1 MIRSAALLAGV
12 ALAALFLCSQAAG
25 QTEGQVYENQ
35 CEDGVRGAFHNL
47 QTFFSVRWQARKAQL
62 HDLARETYVKHHGME
77 DAGITAVYVFQT
89 PMLPIF
95 AVVAVKPV
103 DGLLCIV
110 KIQDRFHMEYTADT
124 LHEILST
131 EDQI

>member
-25 QTEGQVYENQ
+25 QTEGQVYENR
-35 CEDGVRGAFHNL
+35 CEDGVKGAFHNL
-47 QTFFSVRWQARKAQL
+47 QNFFSVRWQARKAEL
-62 HDLARETYVKHHGME
+62 HELAKDAYVEHHGME
-77 DAGITAVYVFQT
+77 DAGITAVYVFQS
-89 PMLPIF
+89 PMLPNF

-110 KIQDRFHMEYTADT
+110 KIQDRFHLEYMPDT